1 MQYYSQRGIDYCKQI
16 NRHNP
21 TNLRMPLSK
30 IAFVIAVM
38 AESLMANA
46 EVKAKYD
53 NL

>member
-1 MQYYSQRGIDYCKQI
+1 MALDE
-16 NRHNP
+16 
-21 TNLRMPLSK
+21 

-38 AESLMANA
+38 IRSLMANA